1 MSLLGEF
8 TKGFAIFTGV
18 LWVVA
23 IIGLIVTGYTVV
35 ALLLLLVLMI
45 PLSMIAHEYLKNQK
59 KEQT

>member
-1 MSLLGEF
+1 MSRLGEF

-18 LWVVA
+18 LWVIV

>member
-18 LWVVA
+18 LWVLA
-23 IIGLIVTGYTVV
+23 IIGLIVTKHTVI

>member
-1 MSLLGEF
+1 MSLLGDL

-18 LWVVA
+18 VWVLA
-23 IIGLIVTGYTVV
+23 IIGLIATGYTFI

-45 PLSMIAHEYLKNQK
+45 PISMIAHEYLKNQK

>member
-8 TKGFAIFTGV
+8 TKGFAIFAGA
-18 LWVVA
+18 LWVVD

>member
-18 LWVVA
+18 IWILA
-23 IIGLIVTGYTVV
+23 IIGLIVTGHRVI
-35 ALLLLLVLMI
+35 ALLLLLVLIM
-45 PLSMIAHEYLKNQK
+45 PLPMMAHEYLKNKK

>member
-8 TKGFAIFTGV
+8 TKGFAIFTGA
-18 LWVVA
+18 LWVIA

-45 PLSMIAHEYLKNQK
+45 PLSMIAHEYLKSQK

>member
-18 LWVVA
+18 LWVIA

>member
-23 IIGLIVTGYTVV
+23 IIGLIVTGDTVV

-59 KEQT
+59 KDQT